1 MVVYLVTSIFELS
14 PGNFKK
20 YAVAYDSI
28 DSALEY
34 VELDMA
40 AQYDGAYAEIMTDD
54 VKDLIRMRGD
64 FFFKYGTAAHYI
76 MIENMDVH
84 SALPDNVDNV
94 IRFSLTEH
102 EIEPVEEGEDG
113 EEGEDEE
120 ELMEEEDAD
129 AEEEDM
135 EELPENE
142 EEEEDAE
149 EDVEEET
156 PIENTEENT
165 IGIENTG
172 TANGSVNES
181 TIQGLEE
188 EELPEPETVA
198 MNESTEPPIN
208 DNNMQGES
216 ATQEETSPGMMNA
229 NMEEA
234 ASAEEEAN
242 VSGTATATATNVS
255 ELENMNTSMNTSN
268 QTTEPSE
275 NTNIPA
281 ALRGAS
287 ESATQAGGKRRT
299 RRKGAKGKRKSRK
312 L

>member
-20 YAVAYDSI
+20 YAVAYDNI
-28 DSALEY
+28 ESALEY
-34 VELDMA
+34 VELDMG
-40 AQYDGAYAEIMTDD
+40 AQYEGAYGKVMTDD
-54 VKDLIRMRGD
+54 VKELIRMRGD
-64 FFFKYGTAAHYI
+64 FFFKYGTTAHYI
-76 MIENMDVH
+76 MIENMEVH

-102 EIEPVEEGEDG
+102 EIAPVEEAVE
-113 EEGEDEE
+113 
-120 ELMEEEDAD
+120 
-129 AEEEDM
+129 AEEEEAD
-135 EELPENE
+135 EGA
-142 EEEEDAE
+142 EEEED
-149 EDVEEET
+149 EDEDEET
-156 PIENTEENT
+156 PIENTEEST
-165 IGIENTG
+165 IGEINSG
-172 TANGSVNES
+172 TVNES

-198 MNESTEPPIN
+198 MNEYVEPPIN
-208 DNNMQGES
+208 NNNMQEEPSAQEES
-216 ATQEETSPGMMNA
+216 SAQEETSPVKMHA

-234 ASAEEEAN
+234 ESAEEEAN
-242 VSGTATATATNVS
+242 ASATATNVS
-255 ELENMNTSMNTSN
+255 ESENMSASTNTSN
-268 QTTEPSE
+268 QTTETTV

-299 RRKGAKGKRKSRK
+299 RRKRSKGQRKSRK